1 MLFNIDK
8 WDKDKHVDLLHYI
21 ESLKDSK
28 YRDFHKKLVPGLEN
42 FIGVRTPELRK
53 ISKEISKG
61 NWREYLDTARDE
73 YYEEVILQ
81 GMVIGNVKCEVEE
94 FIPHIERFIS
104 KINNWAVCD
113 SFCSGL
119 KQTKKY
125 KNEIFKLIKKY
136 IYSTNPWAIR
146 FSVVM
151 LLGYYVE
158 DSYIKEIFKY
168 CDSIKND
175 EYYVQM
181 AIAWL
186 ISICFMK
193 CEEETLT
200 YLENNNLDNF
210 TYNKALQKII
220 ESTRVNKD
228 KKNIIRSK
236 KRKS

>member
-1 MLFNIDK
+1 MTFSMDK
-8 WDKDKHVDLLHYI
+8 WDNERYVDLLNYI
-21 ESLKDSK
+21 ESLEDSK
-28 YRDFHKKLVPGLEN
+28 YRDFHKKLVPGLEK
-42 FIGVRTPELRK
+42 FIGVRAPELRK

-61 NWREYLDTARDE
+61 NWREYLDIAKDGT
-73 YYEEVILQ
+73 YEEIILQ

-94 FIPHIERFIS
+94 FILQIEKFIP

-119 KQTKKY
+119 KKTKKY
-125 KNEIFKLIKKY
+125 KKEIFKLIKKH
-136 IYSTNPWAIR
+136 IYSSNPWAIR
-146 FSVVM
+146 FSIVM
-151 LLGYYVE
+151 LLAYYVE
-158 DSYIKEIFKY
+158 ENYINDIFKY
-168 CDSIKND
+168 CDSINND

-186 ISICFMK
+186 ISMCFIK
-193 CEEETLT
+193 YEEETLT

-220 ESTRVNKD
+220 ESTRVDKE

-236 KRKS
+236 KRK